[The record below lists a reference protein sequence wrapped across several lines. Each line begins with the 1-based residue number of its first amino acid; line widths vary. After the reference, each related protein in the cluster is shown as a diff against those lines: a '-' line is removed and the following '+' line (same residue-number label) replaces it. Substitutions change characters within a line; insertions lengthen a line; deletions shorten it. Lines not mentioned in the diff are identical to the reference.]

1 MPRVCRSRRAVHDG
15 ARAHPRPP
23 ATPMPFDLHA
33 FISYAHID
41 NEPLE
46 PGQPGWVSR
55 FHAVLKTRLSQR
67 LGEPARLWRDD
78 KLRGDDVFGDE
89 IRAQLPR
96 AALLVSIL
104 TPRYVR
110 STWCNAE
117 VDGFAAAAGA
127 VQVQNKSRV
136 VKVLKTPLAPGDR
149 MPAAFERTL
158 GHPFYK
164 DDGDRQVEIDPAFGD
179 SERQEFLRRISDLAV
194 EMADNLRALADA
206 PPAGA
211 PATAPVTTPSSGQVV
226 FVAECG
232 RDLQAVRAQLVTD
245 LRLHGHTVLPAQQLP
260 LVEDQLRTEL
270 AAQLAQATLAVHLVG
285 GSTGP
290 VPEGPTGLSLVALQ
304 NAMAADAS
312 QARGLRR
319 ILWLAPG
326 LHGERPEQQAYRDA
340 LQADA
345 SLQRGA
351 DLLIGDAEAL
361 KGAVHQAL
369 QALQAQDKAA
379 APQATVPGAG
389 PRVHLLMTEA
399 DRAAAVPL
407 VKALRAAGLAV
418 SVPVFAGDAADLRQR
433 NAQLVADSRAV
444 LVVYGAGD
452 EAWKFHQ
459 LSDLQKQAAIA
470 GSGPSRW
477 LALLPPQSPDK
488 DLEQALADP
497 ATLDLLGG
505 VPATALA
512 PLLQALGVASAARAG
527 A

>member
-1 MPRVCRSRRAVHDG
+1 
-15 ARAHPRPP
+15 
-23 ATPMPFDLHA
+23 MPFDLHA

-89 IRAQLPR
+89 IRTQLPR

-104 TPRYVR
+104 SPRYVR
-110 STWCNAE
+110 SIWCTAE

-127 VQVQNKSRV
+127 TQMQNKTRV
-136 VKVLKTPLAPGDR
+136 VKVVKTPLAPGDNL
-149 MPAAFERTL
+149 PPVFQRTL
-158 GHPFYK
+158 GHPFYR
-164 DDGDRQVEIDPAFGD
+164 DEGTRQVEIDPAFGD
-179 SERQEFLRRISDLAV
+179 DARQEFLRRVSDLAV

-206 PPAGA
+206 PPAA
-211 PATAPVTTPSSGQVV
+211 APVARGQVV

-260 LVEDQLRTEL
+260 LNEDLLRPEL
-270 AAQLAQATLAVHLVG
+270 TALLARATLAVHLVG
-285 GSTGP
+285 SSAGP
-290 VPEGPTGLSLVALQ
+290 VPEGPTGQSLVALQ
-304 NAMAADAS
+304 NAMAAAQS
-312 QARGLRR
+312 QAGGLRR
-319 ILWLAPG
+319 VLWLTPG
-326 LHGERPEQQAYRDA
+326 AQGERPEHQAFLDA
-340 LQADA
+340 LQTDA
-345 SLQRGA
+345 ALQQGA
-351 DLLIGDAEAL
+351 DLLQGDAEAL
-361 KGAVHQAL
+361 KGTVHQVL
-369 QALQAQDKAA
+369 QALQQP
-379 APQATVPGAG
+379 APPPTPASGGG

-399 DRAAAVPL
+399 DRPAAVPL
-407 VKALRAAGLAV
+407 IKALRALGLAV
-418 SVPVFAGDAADLRQR
+418 SVPVFAGDAAALRLR
-433 NAQLVADSRAV
+433 HAQLVAESQAV
-444 LVVYGAGD
+444 VVVYGAGD

-477 LALLPPQSPDK
+477 LALLPPHTPDK

-497 ATLDLLGG
+497 ATLDLLAG
-505 VPATALA
+505 VDAAALA
-512 PLLQALGVASAARAG
+512 ALQAALQATPGRPA
-527 A
+527 

>member
-1 MPRVCRSRRAVHDG
+1 
-15 ARAHPRPP
+15 
-23 ATPMPFDLHA
+23 MPFDLHA

-89 IRAQLPR
+89 IRSQLPR

-104 TPRYVR
+104 SPRYVR
-110 STWCNAE
+110 SDWCTAE
-117 VDGFAAAAGA
+117 VTGFAAAAGA
-127 VQVQNKSRV
+127 TQVQNKTRV

-149 MPAAFERTL
+149 LPSVFERSL
-158 GHPFYK
+158 GHAFYR
-164 DDGDRQVEIDPAFGD
+164 DEGERQVEIDPAFGD
-179 SERQEFLRRISDLAV
+179 DARQEFLRRVSDLAV

-206 PPAGA
+206 PAAAALPAPG
-211 PATAPVTTPSSGQVV
+211 GQVV

-260 LVEDQLRTEL
+260 LHEDQLRPDL
-270 AAQLAQATLAVHLVG
+270 AAQLAQAALAVHLVG

-290 VPEGPTGLSLVALQ
+290 VPEGPTGQSLVALQ
-304 NAMAADAS
+304 NAMAADVA

-326 LHGERPEQQAYRDA
+326 AHGERPEQQAYLDA
-340 LQADA
+340 LQTDA
-345 SLQRGA
+345 ALQRGA
-351 DLLIGDAEAL
+351 DLLRGDPETL
-361 KGAVHQAL
+361 KATVHQAL
-369 QALQAQDKAA
+369 QALQKPAPPPAPAA
-379 APQATVPGAG
+379 GAG

-399 DRAAAVPL
+399 DRAGVVPL
-407 VKALRAAGLAV
+407 VKALRALGLSV
-418 SVPVFAGDAADLRQR
+418 SVPVFAGDAAELRQR

-459 LSDLQKQAAIA
+459 LSDLQKQAAIS

-477 LALLPPQSPDK
+477 LALLPPHTPDK
-488 DLEQALADP
+488 DLEQALAEP
-497 ATLDLLGG
+497 ATLDLLAGLPG
-505 VPATALA
+505 SALA
-512 PLLQALGVASAARAG
+512 PLQAALGEATAGARA
-527 A
+527 

>member
-1 MPRVCRSRRAVHDG
+1 MPI
-15 ARAHPRPP
+15 
-23 ATPMPFDLHA
+23 DLHA

-46 PGQPGWVSR
+46 PGQPGWVTR

-96 AALLVSIL
+96 AALLVSVL

-117 VDGFAAAAGA
+117 VDGFAAAGGGTP
-127 VQVQNKSRV
+127 VQNQSRV

-149 MPAAFERTL
+149 VPPLFERTL

-179 SERQEFLRRISDLAV
+179 AERQEFLRRVSDLAV

-211 PATAPVTTPSSGQVV
+211 PATAPGATPSTGQVV

-260 LVEDQLRTEL
+260 LVEDQLRPEL

-304 NAMAADAS
+304 NAIAADAS

-326 LHGERPEQQAYRDA
+326 VQGERPEQQAYRDA
-340 LQADA
+340 LQSDA

-351 DLLIGDAEAL
+351 DLLNGDAEAL

-369 QALQAQDKAA
+369 QALQKPAPAPVAA
-379 APQATVPGAG
+379 SGPG

-444 LVVYGAGD
+444 LVLYGAGD

-477 LALLPPQSPDK
+477 LALLPPQTPDK
-488 DLEQALADP
+488 DLEQALADA

-512 PLLQALGVASAARAG
+512 PLLQALGLAGVARAG

>member
-1 MPRVCRSRRAVHDG
+1 MMAAPGHDTPHAAPRTMPY
-15 ARAHPRPP
+15 
-23 ATPMPFDLHA
+23 DLHA

-96 AALLVSIL
+96 SALLVSIL

-110 STWCNAE
+110 SDWCNAE
-117 VDGFAAAAGA
+117 VDSFAAAAAASGG
-127 VQVQNKSRV
+127 VQVQRRTRV
-136 VKVLKTPLAPGDR
+136 IKVLKTPLAPGDR
-149 MPAAFERTL
+149 LPPVFERTL

-164 DDGDRQVEIDPAFGD
+164 DVGERQVEIDPAFGD
-179 SERQEFLRRISDLAV
+179 DERQEFLRRISDLAV

-206 PPAGA
+206 AAAAA
-211 PATAPVTTPSSGQVV
+211 PGTGQVV

-245 LRLHGHTVLPAQQLP
+245 LRLHGHSVLPAEQLP
-260 LVEDQLRTEL
+260 LSEDLLRPAL
-270 AAQLAQATLAVHLVG
+270 ATQLAQAALAVHLVG
-285 GSTGP
+285 SSSGP
-290 VPEGPTGLSLVALQ
+290 VPDGPSGQSLVALQ
-304 NAMAADAS
+304 NAMAAEAS
-312 QARGLRR
+312 AARGLRR

-326 LHGERPEQQAYRDA
+326 AQGERPEQQAYLAA
-340 LQADA
+340 LQTDA
-345 SLQRGA
+345 ALQRGA
-351 DLLIGDAEAL
+351 DVLCGDTEAL

-369 QALQAQDKAA
+369 QALQQLQKP
-379 APQATVPGAG
+379 APPPTPEPGAG

-399 DRAAAVPL
+399 DRLAVLPL
-407 VKALRAAGLAV
+407 VKALRALGMAV
-418 SVPVFAGDAADLRQR
+418 SVPVFAGDAAELRQR
-433 NAQLVADSRAV
+433 NAQLVAGSRAV

-459 LSDLQKQAAIA
+459 RSDLQKQATIA
-470 GSGPSRW
+470 GGGPSRW
-477 LALLPPQSPDK
+477 LVLLPPHSPDK
-488 DLEQALADP
+488 DLEQAMAETG
-497 ATLDLLGG
+497 TLDLLAG
-505 VPATALA
+505 VDSAALA
-512 PLLQALGVASAARAG
+512 PLLAALGIGTAPG
-527 A
+527 APA

>member
-1 MPRVCRSRRAVHDG
+1 MPY
-15 ARAHPRPP
+15 
-23 ATPMPFDLHA
+23 DLHA

-104 TPRYVR
+104 SPRYVR
-110 STWCNAE
+110 SDWCTAE

-127 VQVQNKSRV
+127 TQVQNKTRV

-149 MPAAFERTL
+149 MPPVFERTL

-164 DDGDRQVEIDPAFGD
+164 DDGERQVEIDPAFGD
-179 SERQEFLRRISDLAV
+179 DARQEFLRRVSDLAV
-194 EMADNLRALADA
+194 EMADNLRALTDA
-206 PPAGA
+206 RTTEAA
-211 PATAPVTTPSSGQVV
+211 PAAGGQVV

-260 LVEDQLRTEL
+260 LSEDLLRPEL
-270 AAQLAQATLAVHLVG
+270 AALLARATLAVHLVG
-285 GSTGP
+285 SSAGP
-290 VPEGPTGLSLVALQ
+290 VPEGPTGQSLVALQ
-304 NAMAADAS
+304 NAMAAAQS
-312 QARGLRR
+312 QAGGLRR
-319 ILWLAPG
+319 VLWLAPG
-326 LHGERPEQQAYRDA
+326 AQGERPEHQAFLDA
-340 LQADA
+340 LQTDA
-345 SLQRGA
+345 GLQRGA
-351 DLLIGDAEAL
+351 DLLRGDAEAL
-361 KGAVHQAL
+361 KGAVHQVL
-369 QALQAQDKAA
+369 QALRQP
-379 APQATVPGAG
+379 APPPAPTGGSG

-399 DRAAAVPL
+399 DRPAAVPL
-407 VKALRAAGLAV
+407 IKALRALGLAV
-418 SVPVFAGDAADLRQR
+418 SVPVFAGDAAALRQR
-433 NAQLVADSRAV
+433 HAQLVAESRAV
-444 LVVYGAGD
+444 VVVYGAGD

-477 LALLPPQSPDK
+477 LALLPPHTPDK

-497 ATLDLLGG
+497 ATLDLLAG
-505 VPATALA
+505 VDAAALA
-512 PLLQALGVASAARAG
+512 PLRAALGPTVPG
-527 A
+527 APA

>member
-1 MPRVCRSRRAVHDG
+1 
-15 ARAHPRPP
+15 
-23 ATPMPFDLHA
+23 MPFDLHA

-89 IRAQLPR
+89 IRSQLPR

-104 TPRYVR
+104 SPRYVR
-110 STWCNAE
+110 SDWCTAE
-117 VDGFAAAAGA
+117 VTGFAAAAGA
-127 VQVQNKSRV
+127 TQVQNKTRV

-149 MPAAFERTL
+149 LPSVFERSL
-158 GHPFYK
+158 GHAFYR
-164 DDGDRQVEIDPAFGD
+164 DEGERQVEIDPAFGD
-179 SERQEFLRRISDLAV
+179 DARQEFLRRVSDLAV

-206 PPAGA
+206 PAAAAVPAPG
-211 PATAPVTTPSSGQVV
+211 GQVV

-260 LVEDQLRTEL
+260 LHEDQLRPDL
-270 AAQLAQATLAVHLVG
+270 AAQLAQAALAVHLVG

-290 VPEGPTGLSLVALQ
+290 VPEGPTGQSLVALQ
-304 NAMAADAS
+304 NAMAADVA

-326 LHGERPEQQAYRDA
+326 AHGERPEQQAYLDA
-340 LQADA
+340 LQTDA
-345 SLQRGA
+345 ALQRGA
-351 DLLIGDAEAL
+351 DLLRGDPETL
-361 KGAVHQAL
+361 KATVHQAL
-369 QALQAQDKAA
+369 QALQKPAPPPAPAA
-379 APQATVPGAG
+379 GAG

-399 DRAAAVPL
+399 DRAGVVPL
-407 VKALRAAGLAV
+407 VKALRALGLSV
-418 SVPVFAGDAADLRQR
+418 SVPVFAGDAAELRQR

-444 LVVYGAGD
+444 LVIYGAGD

-459 LSDLQKQAAIA
+459 LSDLQKQAAIS

-477 LALLPPQSPDK
+477 LALLPPHTPDK
-488 DLEQALADP
+488 DLEQALAEP
-497 ATLDLLGG
+497 ATLDLLAALPGS
-505 VPATALA
+505 ALA
-512 PLLQALGVASAARAG
+512 PLQAALGVAAAGARA
-527 A
+527 

>member
-1 MPRVCRSRRAVHDG
+1 
-15 ARAHPRPP
+15 
-23 ATPMPFDLHA
+23 MPFDLHA

-104 TPRYVR
+104 SPRYVR
-110 STWCNAE
+110 SDWCTAE
-117 VDGFAAAAGA
+117 VDGFAAAASA
-127 VQVQNKSRV
+127 TQVQNKTRV

-149 MPAAFERTL
+149 MPPVFERTL

-164 DDGDRQVEIDPAFGD
+164 DEGERQVEIDPAFGD
-179 SERQEFLRRISDLAV
+179 DARQEFLRRVSDLAV

-206 PPAGA
+206 PAVPPAAG
-211 PATAPVTTPSSGQVV
+211 GQVV

-260 LVEDQLRTEL
+260 LSEDLLRPEL
-270 AAQLAQATLAVHLVG
+270 AALLARATLAVHLVG
-285 GSTGP
+285 SSAGP
-290 VPEGPTGLSLVALQ
+290 VPEGPTGQSLVALQ
-304 NAMAADAS
+304 NAMAAAQS
-312 QARGLRR
+312 QAGGLRR
-319 ILWLAPG
+319 VLWLAPG
-326 LHGERPEQQAYRDA
+326 AQGERPEHQAFLDA
-340 LQADA
+340 LQTDA
-345 SLQRGA
+345 GLQRGA
-351 DLLIGDAEAL
+351 DLLRGDAEAL
-361 KGAVHQAL
+361 KGAVHQVL
-369 QALQAQDKAA
+369 QALRQP
-379 APQATVPGAG
+379 APPPAPTGGSG

-399 DRAAAVPL
+399 DRPAAVPL
-407 VKALRAAGLAV
+407 IKALRALGLAV
-418 SVPVFAGDAADLRQR
+418 SVPVFVGDAADIRQR
-433 NAQLVADSRAV
+433 DAQLVAESRAV
-444 LVVYGAGD
+444 VVVYGAGD

-477 LALLPPQSPDK
+477 LALLPPHTPDK

-497 ATLDLLGG
+497 ATLDLLAG
-505 VPATALA
+505 VDAAALA
-512 PLLQALGVASAARAG
+512 PLRAALGPTVPG
-527 A
+527 APA

>member
-1 MPRVCRSRRAVHDG
+1 
-15 ARAHPRPP
+15 
-23 ATPMPFDLHA
+23 MPFDLHA

-104 TPRYVR
+104 SPRYVR
-110 STWCNAE
+110 SDWCNAE
-117 VDGFAAAAGA
+117 VDGFAAATGSL
-127 VQVQNKSRV
+127 QVQNKTRV
-136 VKVLKTPLAPGDR
+136 VKVLKTPLAPGDP
-149 MPAAFERTL
+149 MPPLFERAL
-158 GHPFYK
+158 GYPFYRK
-164 DDGDRQVEIDPAFGD
+164 EGAREVEIDPAFGD
-179 SERQEFLRRISDLAV
+179 SERQEFLRRVSDLAV

-206 PPAGA
+206 LGAGA
-211 PATAPVTTPSSGQVV
+211 PAAAAAPSSGQVV

-245 LRLHGHTVLPAQQLP
+245 LRLHGHSVLPAQQLP
-260 LVEDQLRTEL
+260 MSEDLLRPEL

-285 GSTGP
+285 ASTGP

-304 NAMAADAS
+304 NAMAAEAA

-326 LHGERPEQQAYRDA
+326 AQGERPEQQAFRDA
-340 LQADA
+340 LQTDA

-351 DLLIGDAEAL
+351 DLLNGDAEAL
-361 KGAVHQAL
+361 KGAVHQTL
-369 QALQAQDKAA
+369 QALRKPAPAPA
-379 APQATVPGAG
+379 APVGPGK
-389 PRVHLLMTEA
+389 RVHLLMTEA

-407 VKALRAAGLAV
+407 VKALRARGLAV
-418 SVPVFAGDAADLRQR
+418 SVPVFAGDAAELRQR
-433 NAQLVADSRAV
+433 NAQLVTDSQAV

-459 LSDLQKQAAIA
+459 RSDLQKQAAIA
-470 GSGPSRW
+470 GGGPPCW
-477 LALLPPQSPDK
+477 LALLPPRTPDK
-488 DLEQALADP
+488 DLEQALAEP
-497 ATLDLLGG
+497 GTLDLLGG
-505 VPATALA
+505 VDGGALA
-512 PLLQALGVASAARAG
+512 ALLQALGLDDDAKAPA
-527 A
+527 

>member
-1 MPRVCRSRRAVHDG
+1 
-15 ARAHPRPP
+15 
-23 ATPMPFDLHA
+23 MPFDLHA

-67 LGEPARLWRDD
+67 LGEPARLWRDE

-104 TPRYVR
+104 SPRYVR
-110 STWCNAE
+110 SDWCNAE
-117 VDGFAAAAGA
+117 VAGFATAAAATGG
-127 VQVQNKSRV
+127 VQVQNKTRV
-136 VKVLKTPLAPGDR
+136 VKVLKTPLAPGDHV
-149 MPAAFERTL
+149 PPVFERSL
-158 GHPFYK
+158 GHPFYQ
-164 DDGDRQVEIDPAFGD
+164 DEGERQVEIDPAFGD
-179 SERQEFLRRISDLAV
+179 AARQEFLRRISDLAV
-194 EMADNLRALADA
+194 EMADNLRALDA
-206 PPAGA
+206 LPPAS
-211 PATAPVTTPSSGQVV
+211 PAAAAAGSGQVV

-245 LRLHGHTVLPAQQLP
+245 LRLHGHSVLPEQQLP
-260 LVEDQLRTEL
+260 LSEDLLLPEL
-270 AAQLAQATLAVHLVG
+270 AAQLAHATLAVHLVG

-290 VPEGPTGLSLVALQ
+290 VPEGPSGQSLVALQ
-304 NAMAADAS
+304 NAAAAAQS

-326 LHGERPEQQAYRDA
+326 AQGERPEQQAYLAA
-340 LQADA
+340 LQTDA
-345 SLQRGA
+345 ALQRGA
-351 DLLIGDAEAL
+351 DLLRGDTEAL

-369 QALQAQDKAA
+369 LALQKP
-379 APQATVPGAG
+379 APPPAPPPGPG

-399 DRAAAVPL
+399 DRAGVVPL
-407 VKALRAAGLAV
+407 VKALRTAGLAV
-418 SVPVFAGDAADLRQR
+418 SVPVFAGDAAELRQR

-444 LVVYGAGD
+444 LVVYASGD

-470 GSGPSRW
+470 GAGPSRW
-477 LALLPPQSPDK
+477 LALLPPQTPDK
-488 DLEQALADP
+488 DLEQALADA
-497 ATLDLLGG
+497 ATLDLLAG
-505 VPATALA
+505 VDAAALA
-512 PLLQALGVASAARAG
+512 PLQAALGAAPATTAPGVAP
-527 A
+527 

>member
-1 MPRVCRSRRAVHDG
+1 
-15 ARAHPRPP
+15 
-23 ATPMPFDLHA
+23 MPFDLHA

-104 TPRYVR
+104 SPRYVR
-110 STWCNAE
+110 SDWCTAE
-117 VDGFAAAAGA
+117 VDGFAAAASA
-127 VQVQNKSRV
+127 TQVQNKTRV

-149 MPAAFERTL
+149 MPPVFERTL

-164 DDGDRQVEIDPAFGD
+164 DEGERQVEIDPAFGD
-179 SERQEFLRRISDLAV
+179 DARQEFLRRVSDLAV

-206 PPAGA
+206 PVAPPAAG
-211 PATAPVTTPSSGQVV
+211 GQVV

-260 LVEDQLRTEL
+260 LSEDLLRPEL
-270 AAQLAQATLAVHLVG
+270 AALLARATLAVHLVG
-285 GSTGP
+285 SSAGP
-290 VPEGPTGLSLVALQ
+290 VPEGPTGQSLVALQ
-304 NAMAADAS
+304 NAMAAAQS
-312 QARGLRR
+312 QAGGLRR
-319 ILWLAPG
+319 VLWLAPG
-326 LHGERPEQQAYRDA
+326 AQGERPEHQAFLDA
-340 LQADA
+340 LQTDA
-345 SLQRGA
+345 GLQRGA
-351 DLLIGDAEAL
+351 DLLRGDAEAL
-361 KGAVHQAL
+361 KGAVHQVL
-369 QALQAQDKAA
+369 QALRQP
-379 APQATVPGAG
+379 APPPAPTGGSG

-399 DRAAAVPL
+399 DRPAAVPL
-407 VKALRAAGLAV
+407 IKALRALGLAV
-418 SVPVFAGDAADLRQR
+418 SVPVFAGDAAALRQR
-433 NAQLVADSRAV
+433 HAQLVAESRAV
-444 LVVYGAGD
+444 VVVYGAGD

-477 LALLPPQSPDK
+477 LALLPPHTPDK

-497 ATLDLLGG
+497 ATLDLLAG
-505 VPATALA
+505 VDAAALA
-512 PLLQALGVASAARAG
+512 PLRAALGPTVPG
-527 A
+527 APA

>member
-1 MPRVCRSRRAVHDG
+1 MMRTPIQ
-15 ARAHPRPP
+15 RPP
-23 ATPMPFDLHA
+23 PAMPFDLHA

-104 TPRYVR
+104 SPRYVR
-110 STWCNAE
+110 SDWCTAE
-117 VDGFAAAAGA
+117 VAGFAAAAGA
-127 VQVQNKSRV
+127 TQVQNKTRV

-149 MPAAFERTL
+149 VPPVFERTL

-164 DDGDRQVEIDPAFGD
+164 DEGARQVEIDPAFGD
-179 SERQEFLRRISDLAV
+179 DARQEFLRRVSDLAV
-194 EMADNLRALADA
+194 EMADNLRALAEA
-206 PPAGA
+206 A
-211 PATAPVTTPSSGQVV
+211 PAAAAPAASGQVV

-260 LVEDQLRTEL
+260 LSEDLLRAEL
-270 AAQLAQATLAVHLVG
+270 ATLLARATLAVHLVG
-285 GSTGP
+285 SSAGP
-290 VPEGPTGLSLVALQ
+290 VPDGPTGQPLVALQ
-304 NAMAADAS
+304 NTLAAAAA

-326 LHGERPEQQAYRDA
+326 AQGERPEQQAWLDA
-340 LQADA
+340 LQTDAD
-345 SLQRGA
+345 LQRGA
-351 DLLIGDAEAL
+351 DLLRGEPEAL
-361 KGAVHQAL
+361 KSAVHQAL
-369 QALQAQDKAA
+369 QALQQPVA
-379 APQATVPGAG
+379 APTPASGSG

-399 DRAAAVPL
+399 DRAAVVPL
-407 VKALRAAGLAV
+407 VKALRGLGLAV
-418 SVPVFAGDAADLRQR
+418 SVPVFAGDAAELRQR

-459 LSDLQKQAAIA
+459 VSDLQKQAAIA
-470 GSGPSRW
+470 GRGPSRW
-477 LALLPPQSPDK
+477 LALLPPVTPDK
-488 DLEQALADP
+488 ELEQALADP
-497 ATLDLLGG
+497 ATLDLLAG
-505 VPATALA
+505 VPAAALA
-512 PLLQALGVASAARAG
+512 PLQAALGVAVPG
-527 A
+527 AQA

>member
-1 MPRVCRSRRAVHDG
+1 MA
-15 ARAHPRPP
+15 AHS
-23 ATPMPFDLHA
+23 ATACHEAHRPMPFDLHA

-46 PGQPGWVSR
+46 PGQLGWVSR

-110 STWCNAE
+110 SAWCNAE
-117 VDGFAAAAGA
+117 VEGFATAAGG
-127 VQVQNKSRV
+127 VQVQNMTRL

-149 MPAAFERTL
+149 VPPLFERSL
-158 GHPFYK
+158 GHPFYT
-164 DDGDRQVEIDPAFGD
+164 DDGQRQVEIDPAFGD
-179 SERQEFLRRISDLAV
+179 AERQEFLRRVSDLAV

-206 PPAGA
+206 PAAGA
-211 PATAPVTTPSSGQVV
+211 PASGAPAAAAPGTGQVV

-232 RDLQAVRAQLVTD
+232 RDLQTVRAQLVTD

-260 LVEDQLRTEL
+260 LTEDLLRPELADQLAR
-270 AAQLAQATLAVHLVG
+270 AALAVHLVG
-285 GSTGP
+285 SSTGP

-312 QARGLRR
+312 QASGLRR

-326 LHGERPEQQAYRDA
+326 AHGERPEQQAYRDA

-351 DLLIGDAEAL
+351 DLLNGDAEAL

-369 QALQAQDKAA
+369 QAIQALQKAA
-379 APQATVPGAG
+379 PAPAPAAGLG

-399 DRAAAVPL
+399 DRPAAVPL
-407 VKALRAAGLAV
+407 VKALRAQGLAV
-418 SVPVFAGDAADLRQR
+418 SVPVFAGDAAELRQR
-433 NAQLVADSRAV
+433 NAQLVAGSRAV

-459 LSDLQKQAAIA
+459 LSGLQKQAAISGG

-477 LALLPPQSPDK
+477 LALLPPHTPDK
-488 DLEQALADP
+488 DLEQALADA
-497 ATLDLLGG
+497 ATLDLLAG
-505 VPATALA
+505 VDGTALA
-512 PLLQALGVASAARAG
+512 ALLQALGLEDAPLTPA
-527 A
+527 

>member
-1 MPRVCRSRRAVHDG
+1 
-15 ARAHPRPP
+15 
-23 ATPMPFDLHA
+23 MPFDLHA

-104 TPRYVR
+104 SPRYVR

-117 VDGFAAAAGA
+117 VDGFAAAGGGA
-127 VQVQNKSRV
+127 QVQNKTRV

-149 MPAAFERTL
+149 VPPLFERSL
-158 GHPFYK
+158 GHPFYR

-179 SERQEFLRRISDLAV
+179 AERQEFLRRISDLAV

-206 PPAGA
+206 PPAGL
-211 PATAPVTTPSSGQVV
+211 PAATPGTVPTGQVV

-260 LVEDQLRTEL
+260 LNEDQLRPEL
-270 AAQLAQATLAVHLVG
+270 SAQLAQAALAVHLVG

-304 NAMAADAS
+304 NALAADAS

-326 LHGERPEQQAYRDA
+326 VQGERPEQQAYRDA

-351 DLLIGDAEAL
+351 DLLNGDAEAL

-369 QALQAQDKAA
+369 LALGKP
-379 APQATVPGAG
+379 APPPAPAMAAG

-470 GSGPSRW
+470 GSGPARW
-477 LALLPPQSPDK
+477 LALLPPQTPDK
-488 DLEQALADP
+488 DLEQALADA

-505 VPATALA
+505 VAPAALA
-512 PLLQALGVASAARAG
+512 PLLHTLGAAATPQADA
-527 A
+527 

>member
-1 MPRVCRSRRAVHDG
+1 
-15 ARAHPRPP
+15 
-23 ATPMPFDLHA
+23 MPFDLHA

-104 TPRYVR
+104 SPRYVR
-110 STWCNAE
+110 SDWCTAE

-127 VQVQNKSRV
+127 TQVQNKTRV

-149 MPAAFERTL
+149 MPPVFERTL

-164 DDGDRQVEIDPAFGD
+164 DEGERQVEIDPAFGD
-179 SERQEFLRRISDLAV
+179 DARQEFLRRVSDLAV

-206 PPAGA
+206 PVAPPAAG
-211 PATAPVTTPSSGQVV
+211 GQVV

-260 LVEDQLRTEL
+260 LSEDLLRPEL
-270 AAQLAQATLAVHLVG
+270 AALLARATLAVHLVG
-285 GSTGP
+285 SSAGP
-290 VPEGPTGLSLVALQ
+290 VPEGPTGQSLVALQ
-304 NAMAADAS
+304 NAMAAAQS
-312 QARGLRR
+312 QAGGLRR
-319 ILWLAPG
+319 VLWLAPG
-326 LHGERPEQQAYRDA
+326 AQGERPEHQAFLDA
-340 LQADA
+340 LQTDA
-345 SLQRGA
+345 GLQRGA
-351 DLLIGDAEAL
+351 DLLRGDAEAL
-361 KGAVHQAL
+361 KGAVHQVL
-369 QALQAQDKAA
+369 QALRQP
-379 APQATVPGAG
+379 APPPAPTGGSG

-399 DRAAAVPL
+399 DRPAAVPL
-407 VKALRAAGLAV
+407 IKALRALGLAV
-418 SVPVFAGDAADLRQR
+418 SVPVFAGDAAALRQR
-433 NAQLVADSRAV
+433 HAQLVAESRAV
-444 LVVYGAGD
+444 VVVYGAGD

-477 LALLPPQSPDK
+477 LALLPPHTPDK

-497 ATLDLLGG
+497 ATLDLLAG
-505 VPATALA
+505 VDAAALA
-512 PLLQALGVASAARAG
+512 PLRAALGPTVPG
-527 A
+527 APA

>member
-1 MPRVCRSRRAVHDG
+1 
-15 ARAHPRPP
+15 
-23 ATPMPFDLHA
+23 MPFDLHA

-78 KLRGDDVFGDE
+78 KLRGNDVFGDE

-104 TPRYVR
+104 SPRYVR
-110 STWCNAE
+110 SDWCTAE

-127 VQVQNKSRV
+127 TQVQNKTRV

-149 MPAAFERTL
+149 MPPVFERTL

-164 DDGDRQVEIDPAFGD
+164 DEGERQVEIDPAFGD
-179 SERQEFLRRISDLAV
+179 DARQEFLRRVSDLAV

-206 PPAGA
+206 PVAPPAAG
-211 PATAPVTTPSSGQVV
+211 GQVV

-260 LVEDQLRTEL
+260 LSEDLLRPEL
-270 AAQLAQATLAVHLVG
+270 AALLARATLAVHLVG
-285 GSTGP
+285 SSAGP
-290 VPEGPTGLSLVALQ
+290 VPEGPTGQSLVALQ
-304 NAMAADAS
+304 NAMAAAQS
-312 QARGLRR
+312 QAGGLRR
-319 ILWLAPG
+319 VLWLAPG
-326 LHGERPEQQAYRDA
+326 AQGERPEHQAFLDA
-340 LQADA
+340 LQTDA
-345 SLQRGA
+345 GLQRGA
-351 DLLIGDAEAL
+351 DLLRGDAEAL
-361 KGAVHQAL
+361 KGAVHQVL
-369 QALQAQDKAA
+369 QALRQP
-379 APQATVPGAG
+379 APPPAPTGGSG

-399 DRAAAVPL
+399 DRPAAVPL
-407 VKALRAAGLAV
+407 IKALRALGLAV
-418 SVPVFAGDAADLRQR
+418 SVPVFAGDAAALRQR
-433 NAQLVADSRAV
+433 HAQLVAESRAV
-444 LVVYGAGD
+444 VVVYGAGD

-477 LALLPPQSPDK
+477 LALLPPHTPDK

-497 ATLDLLGG
+497 ATLDLLAG
-505 VPATALA
+505 VDAAALA
-512 PLLQALGVASAARAG
+512 PLRAALGPTVPG
-527 A
+527 APA

>member
-1 MPRVCRSRRAVHDG
+1 MPRVCRSTSAVHDG

-104 TPRYVR
+104 SPRYVR
-110 STWCNAE
+110 SDWCTAE

-127 VQVQNKSRV
+127 TQVQNKTRV
-136 VKVLKTPLAPGDR
+136 VKVLKTPLAPGDKV
-149 MPAAFERTL
+149 PPVFERTL
-158 GHPFYK
+158 GHPFYR
-164 DDGDRQVEIDPAFGD
+164 DEGERQVEIDPAFGD
-179 SERQEFLRRISDLAV
+179 DARQEFLRRVSDLAV

-206 PPAGA
+206 DSTLPAPGA
-211 PATAPVTTPSSGQVV
+211 GGQVV

-232 RDLQAVRAQLVTD
+232 RDLQAVRAQLMTD

-260 LVEDQLRTEL
+260 LREDLLRPEL
-270 AAQLAQATLAVHLVG
+270 DALLARATLAVHLVG
-285 GSTGP
+285 SSAGP
-290 VPEGPTGLSLVALQ
+290 VPEGPTGQSLVALQ
-304 NAMAADAS
+304 NAVAADQS
-312 QARGLRR
+312 RARGLRR
-319 ILWLAPG
+319 LLWLAPG
-326 LHGERPEQQAYRDA
+326 AQGERPEHQAWLDA
-340 LQADA
+340 LQTDA
-345 SLQRGA
+345 GLQRGA
-351 DLLIGDAEAL
+351 DLLRGDAEAL
-361 KGAVHQAL
+361 KGAVHQVL
-369 QALQAQDKAA
+369 QALQRPATPP
-379 APQATVPGAG
+379 APAGGG

-407 VKALRAAGLAV
+407 IKALRALGLAV
-418 SVPVFAGDAADLRQR
+418 SVPVFVGDAADIRQR
-433 NAQLVADSRAV
+433 HAQLVAESRAV
-444 LVVYGAGD
+444 VVVYGAGD

-459 LSDLQKQAAIA
+459 LSDLQKQAAMA
-470 GSGPSRW
+470 GAGPLRW
-477 LALLPPQSPDK
+477 LALLPPLTPDK
-488 DLEQALADP
+488 ALEQALADP
-497 ATLDLLGG
+497 ATLDLLAG
-505 VPATALA
+505 VDPAALA
-512 PLLQALGVASAARAG
+512 PLQAALQAAAPG
-527 A
+527 ARG

>member
-1 MPRVCRSRRAVHDG
+1 
-15 ARAHPRPP
+15 
-23 ATPMPFDLHA
+23 MPFDLHA

-104 TPRYVR
+104 SPRYVR
-110 STWCNAE
+110 SDWCTAE
-117 VDGFAAAAGA
+117 VAGFAAAAGA
-127 VQVQNKSRV
+127 TQVPNKTRV

-149 MPAAFERTL
+149 VPPVFERTL

-164 DDGDRQVEIDPAFGD
+164 DEGERQVEIDPAFGD
-179 SERQEFLRRISDLAV
+179 DARQEFLRRVSDLAV
-194 EMADNLRALADA
+194 EMADNLRALAEA
-206 PPAGA
+206 A
-211 PATAPVTTPSSGQVV
+211 PAAAAPAAGGQVV

-260 LVEDQLRTEL
+260 LSEDLLRAEL
-270 AAQLAQATLAVHLVG
+270 ATLLERATLAVHLVG
-285 GSTGP
+285 SSAGP
-290 VPEGPTGLSLVALQ
+290 VPDGPTGQPLVALQ
-304 NAMAADAS
+304 NTLAAAAS

-326 LHGERPEQQAYRDA
+326 AQGERPEQQAWLDA
-340 LQADA
+340 LQTDA
-345 SLQRGA
+345 ALQRGA
-351 DLLIGDAEAL
+351 DLLRGDPEAL

-369 QALQAQDKAA
+369 QALQQPAA
-379 APQATVPGAG
+379 TPAPASGSA

-399 DRAAAVPL
+399 DRAAVVPL
-407 VKALRAAGLAV
+407 VKALRGLGLAV
-418 SVPVFAGDAADLRQR
+418 SVPVFAGDAAALRQR
-433 NAQLVADSRAV
+433 NAQLVAESRAV
-444 LVVYGAGD
+444 LIVYGAGD

-459 LSDLQKQAAIA
+459 VSDLQKQAAIA
-470 GSGPSRW
+470 GGGPSRW
-477 LALLPPQSPDK
+477 LALLPPQTPDK
-488 DLEQALADP
+488 DLEQALAEP
-497 ATLDLLGG
+497 GTLDLLAG
-505 VPATALA
+505 VDAAALA
-512 PLLQALGVASAARAG
+512 PLRAALGLATAG
-527 A
+527 AAP